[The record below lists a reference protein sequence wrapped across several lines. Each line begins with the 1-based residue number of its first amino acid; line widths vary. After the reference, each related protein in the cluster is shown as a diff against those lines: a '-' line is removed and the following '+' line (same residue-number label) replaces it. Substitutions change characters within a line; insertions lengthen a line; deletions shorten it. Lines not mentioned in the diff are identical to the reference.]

1 MKRARHQT
9 LSQHIFCS
17 YSWLCSAPTGAAHI
31 YSERSKP
38 HVQSLSNPLQAATP
52 CQPLGSNDANT
63 VWKMH
68 IPQDGLRVKSA
79 QALKMDLRSF
89 GKEIP

>member
-1 MKRARHQT
+1 MKRARPQT
-9 LSQHIFCS
+9 LSQHTFCS
-17 YSWLCSAPTGAAHI
+17 YSCLYSAPIGASHI
-31 YSERSKP
+31 YGEHPKL
-38 HVQSLSNPLQAATP
+38 HVQSLSNPLQGATP
-52 CQPLGSNDANT
+52 CPPLGSNDANT